1 VRVQTHAVFGRVK
14 KTGWLET
21 DFNTHTYGDS
31 ALYTYGKRACQRL
44 KNFENVPTVQPTP
57 NANQLM
63 CIPLQRKKY
72 KNTRVYRL
80 PIFPHNDEYTV
91 QDDSA

>member
-1 VRVQTHAVFGRVK
+1 MEKEHASV
-14 KTGWLET
+14 
-21 DFNTHTYGDS
+21 
-31 ALYTYGKRACQRL
+31 L
-44 KNFENVPTVQPTP
+44 KILKNVPTVQPTP

-80 PIFPHNDEYTV
+80 PTFPHDDEYTV